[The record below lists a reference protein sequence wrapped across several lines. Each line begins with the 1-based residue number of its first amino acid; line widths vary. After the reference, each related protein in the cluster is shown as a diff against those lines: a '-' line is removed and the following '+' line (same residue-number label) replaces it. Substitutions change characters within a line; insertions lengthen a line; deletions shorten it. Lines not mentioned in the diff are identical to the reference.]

1 MSNVFE
7 ILRIRMKPI
16 MNYLKSSIKQAT
28 YLSKRD
34 FHFSLYKLYKHNELN
49 FSQLHDVNKVLA
61 KETDQKCKH
70 FKRERCKTS
79 TKLGLCLFKVGH
91 VTIRARQ
98 PDFDTM
104 ITSFVITVLSSV
116 KYISSFLI
124 INS

>member
-49 FSQLHDVNKVLA
+49 FSQLQDVNKVLT
-61 KETDQKCKH
+61 KETDKKCKH

-79 TKLGLCLFKVGH
+79 TKLHAYMH
-91 VTIRARQ
+91 VYSYSRE
-98 PDFDTM
+98 PDFLLDDHFY
-104 ITSFVITVLSSV
+104 SFVIKCV